1 MAFINDTTSTGI
13 VLNYLT
19 YNVTGDLFTTLLL
32 ILIGIIAFALT
43 FRIPLEFTVPIVM
56 PMLIVFMAF
65 SGQFLAIG
73 GVMLIFMAIIFAKMF
88 FINQG

>member
-1 MAFINDTTSTGI
+1 MVFINDTTTTGI
-13 VLNYLT
+13 ILNYLT

-43 FRIPLEFTVPIVM
+43 FRIPLEFTAPIIL

-65 SGQFLAIG
+65 TGQFLAIG
-73 GVMLIFMAIIFAKMF
+73 GIMLIFIAVLFAKMF
-88 FINQG
+88 FINQ